1 MSIVYKDIRR
11 DWYRRTATRV
21 LFPPH
26 QVSGFSFFLFRVCVY
41 ANAFSILQRQQIYI
55 PSEEPTELA
64 DAKMLRA
71 LQHHNQMWSLHA
83 TKVIAV
89 DLQKW
94 WEQARSSSSLI
105 LEAIRVIISLRLPT
119 VHIQGEADSSTLLLW
134 FPARAFCDLGL
145 DPKLGSPD

>member
-1 MSIVYKDIRR
+1 LTNVAPCMQISEASISTNCRNIIIPCGKNKDNGCQLFTRTLEEIG
-11 DWYRRTATRV
+11 TATRV

-89 DLQKW
+89 DLQK
-94 WEQARSSSSLI
+94 
-105 LEAIRVIISLRLPT
+105 
-119 VHIQGEADSSTLLLW
+119 
-134 FPARAFCDLGL
+134 
-145 DPKLGSPD
+145 